1 MAVTAAKSVMAFRV
15 LTMAVDLCRL
25 TTRTMNVNAG
35 HERTSKAR
43 IIHQI
48 QLIRGITKR
57 SVLKSVELHDKVS
70 RALSRTIKHYTI
82 S

>member
-1 MAVTAAKSVMAFRV
+1 
-15 LTMAVDLCRL
+15 
-25 TTRTMNVNAG
+25 MNVNAG

-57 SVLKSVELHDKVS
+57 
-70 RALSRTIKHYTI
+70 II
-82 S
+82 SKNENDHSHQVIGQETEMTSKLEIRHKQRRDEIIGDASN